1 MKAANDSDLLCNE
14 IRYFMAFSLLKQ
26 LLAQGLLTKDSCR
39 KLNVALARE
48 YRVFR
53 YQI

>member
-1 MKAANDSDLLCNE
+1 MKTANDPELLSNE

-26 LLAQGLLTKDSCR
+26 LLAQGLLAKDICQ

-48 YRVFR
+48 YRVFQ